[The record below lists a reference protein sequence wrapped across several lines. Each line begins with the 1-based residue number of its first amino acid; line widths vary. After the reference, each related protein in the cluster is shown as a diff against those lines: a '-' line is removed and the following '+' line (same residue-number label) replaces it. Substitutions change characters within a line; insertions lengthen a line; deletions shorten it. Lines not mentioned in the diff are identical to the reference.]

1 MRTAIATVS
10 LSGTLTEKLTA
21 ASRAGFDGVEIFEND
36 LLASR
41 LAPEEVRERCADLG
55 LSIDLYQPMRDM
67 EAVPEEEFSR
77 NLRRARRKFE
87 VMRRLGADTV
97 LVCSSVHAAAV
108 DDDELAARQLSQLAD
123 LAQEFGIR
131 VAYEALA
138 WGRHVST
145 YDHAWRIVE
154 AADHPALG
162 TCLDSFHI
170 LSRGSDPKAIAD
182 IPGEK
187 IFFLQL
193 ADAPLLAMDVLQWS
207 WHYRCFPGQ
216 GGFDVAG
223 LVRHV
228 LRAGYDGPL
237 SLEVFNDVF
246 RQAEAGPAAVDAH
259 RSLLVLQESL
269 GSVELPGP
277 VVPTGV
283 AFAELVTPDAE
294 PVSEVLG
301 ALGFA
306 RTARHRSKPVDLWE
320 QGEARVLVNTG
331 PAVRREGTGLAAIG
345 LESPDPAGAAR
356 RAEALLSPVLPR
368 RRATTDA
375 PLDAVAAP
383 DGTELFF
390 CATGRP
396 ELPDW
401 RGDFEDVVHTAT
413 TPGVHAASGYGAHP
427 ATAPGAHVATG
438 SGVPAATGRGARD
451 VTGLGTQDAPGL
463 GAYTAT
469 EPGACAP
476 KQPGAHARTTPGGQA
491 ASEPDA
497 QDTPAPDAHTATTPG
512 VHTATEPGAPA
523 ATRPRAHTAPKP
535 DAQDTT
541 APGAQNTTAPDAHTA
556 PTPHVT
562 RIDHLALV
570 QPWHQFDEAALFHR
584 SVLGLSAQESVDV
597 ADPYG
602 LLRSRAVA
610 NGDGSVRIVLSVGA
624 APRDDTVHAQHIALA
639 TDDVVAAARRFLAA
653 GGRLLPIPANY
664 YDDLAARFEF
674 ADGELET
681 YRELG
686 ILYDRDA
693 HGEFRHC
700 YTRTVGRVF
709 FELVQRDGGH
719 RGYGAQNAPVR
730 LAAQHLTG
738 G

>member
-1 MRTAIATVS
+1 MRTSIATVS
-10 LSGTLTEKLTA
+10 LSGSLTEKLTA

-36 LLASR
+36 LLASP
-41 LAPEEVRERCADLG
+41 LTPEEIRARCADLG
-55 LSIDLYQPMRDM
+55 LSIDLYQPMRDI
-67 EAVPEEEFSR
+67 EAVPADEFTR
-77 NLRRARRKFE
+77 NLRRARHKFE
-87 VMRRLGADTV
+87 LMRRLGADTV
-97 LVCSSVHAAAV
+97 LVCSSVHPLAV
-108 DDDELAARQLSQLAD
+108 DDDALAAYHLRQLAD
-123 LAQEFGIR
+123 IAQEFGIR

-170 LSRGSDPKAIAD
+170 LSRGSDPKDLEGIAD

-207 WHYRCFPGQ
+207 RHYRCFPGQ

-228 LRAGYDGPL
+228 LHTGYDGPL

-246 RQAEAGPAAVDAH
+246 RQAEAGPTAVDAL
-259 RSLLVLQESL
+259 RSLLVLQETL
-269 GSVELPGP
+269 GVTTPPAP

-294 PVSEVLG
+294 PVSAVLG

-306 RTARHRSKPVDLWE
+306 RTARHRSKPVDLWQ
-320 QGEARVLVNTG
+320 QGEARVLVNTSG
-331 PAVRREGTGLAAIG
+331 AARRDGTGLAAIG
-345 LESPDPAGAAR
+345 LESPDPTAAAR
-356 RAEALLSPVLPR
+356 RAEALLAPVLPR
-368 RRATTDA
+368 RRALEDA

-390 CATGRP
+390 CATERN
-396 ELPDW
+396 ELPNW
-401 RGDFEDVVHTAT
+401 RADFTDVEHEAR
-413 TPGVHAASGYGAHP
+413 TPGVHG
-427 ATAPGAHVATG
+427 
-438 SGVPAATGRGARD
+438 
-451 VTGLGTQDAPGL
+451 
-463 GAYTAT
+463 
-469 EPGACAP
+469 
-476 KQPGAHARTTPGGQA
+476 
-491 ASEPDA
+491 
-497 QDTPAPDAHTATTPG
+497 
-512 VHTATEPGAPA
+512 
-523 ATRPRAHTAPKP
+523 
-535 DAQDTT
+535 
-541 APGAQNTTAPDAHTA
+541 
-556 PTPHVT
+556 
-562 RIDHLALV
+562 IDHLALT
-570 QPWHQFDEAALFHR
+570 QPWHHFDEATLFHR
-584 SVLGLSAQESVDV
+584 SVLGLHAQESVDV

-602 LLRSRAVA
+602 LMRSRAVTNA
-610 NGDGSVRIVLSVGA
+610 DGSVRIALSVGA
-624 APRDDTVHAQHIALA
+624 APTDDTVHAQHIALA
-639 TDDVVAAARRFLAA
+639 TDDVVAAARRFRDA

-664 YDDLAARFEF
+664 YDDLAARYAF

-700 YTRTVGRVF
+700 YTVTVGRVF
-709 FELVQRDGGH
+709 FELVQRDGY

-730 LAAQHLTG
+730 LAAQHAGRPLR
-738 G
+738 